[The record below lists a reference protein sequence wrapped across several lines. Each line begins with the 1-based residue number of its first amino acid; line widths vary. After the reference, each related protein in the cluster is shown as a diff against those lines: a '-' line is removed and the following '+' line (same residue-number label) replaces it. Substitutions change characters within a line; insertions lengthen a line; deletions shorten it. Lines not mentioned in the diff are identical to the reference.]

1 MSSHPSLPRDP
12 ADPFTERDHD
22 NMDAF
27 IGFVLD
33 DYAAGEISRDRTA
46 NCLQHVMGVLAVGNT
61 GEAKN
66 WFSQGRKFIRA

>member
-1 MSSHPSLPRDP
+1 MPHPSLSRDP

-33 DYAAGEISRDRTA
+33 DFAAGVISRDKA
-46 NCLQHVMGVLAVGNT
+46 IGALQHVMGALVVGNT

-66 WFSQGRKFIRA
+66 WFEQGRKFIRAR